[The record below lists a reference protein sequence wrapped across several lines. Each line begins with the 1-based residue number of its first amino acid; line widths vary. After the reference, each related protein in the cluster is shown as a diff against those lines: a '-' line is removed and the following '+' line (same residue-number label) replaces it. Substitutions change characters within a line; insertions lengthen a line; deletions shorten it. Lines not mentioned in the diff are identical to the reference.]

1 MEKLKGS
8 KEPIFSFL
16 IKDAEFVR
24 VEKAKV
30 LVEENALT
38 AVNIEM
44 SKTVD
49 NFMLAKD
56 GKNACN
62 DD

>member
-1 MEKLKGS
+1 MEKLRGS

-16 IKDAEFVR
+16 IKDAEFLR

-30 LVEENALT
+30 LVEENALIE
-38 AVNIEM
+38 VNIEM

-49 NFMLAKD
+49 SFMLAKD